1 MAEGELPEIELVEA
15 PRRGGFGLRPDW
27 LNRNLACLF
36 AGRALRSASQA
47 YLVIVVPLYLAAL
60 GYNAV
65 HLGIMFAFVGGAS
78 AVLSALTGF
87 LSDRFGR
94 KMLVILLSLTTAIG
108 GVAFALSAN
117 FVVLTVAAALGTIGR
132 GGGAG
137 SAGAFGP
144 YYPAEQALIAEQADD
159 YLRTTVFG
167 TLSFVAVLGGAAGS
181 LVAWTPRLMQNAF
194 GLPVIDGYRALFVL
208 TGVIGLAMAAVVL
221 PVQETHRPAARRR
234 RGDGPAMGAYA
245 SGAAAR
251 DPANPGT
258 GKLILGLSRRSWRL
272 VSRFMVTAATN
283 GLAVG
288 ALGPLLVYWFY
299 RRYGVDA
306 AEIGKLYF
314 ILNLVAAAPY
324 LLAGRMA
331 ALFGSVRA
339 VVLCRGVASVL
350 LGVLVLMPSFWLA
363 GVLYGARMIFNTLA
377 IPVRQSFLMGVI
389 PPAERSGAAGMASF
403 PAQAGAS
410 ISPYIAGYLMERV
423 SLELPLVL
431 AALLQGLN
439 AALYYFFFRNVRP
452 PEELNAGG
460 EPRV

>member
-1 MAEGELPEIELVEA
+1 MTESELPEFEPAEA
-15 PRRGGFGLRPDW
+15 PARSVLRPHW

-65 HLGIMFAFVGGAS
+65 YLGAMFAVVGGVS

-94 KMLVILLSLTTAIG
+94 KTLVILLALMTAAG
-108 GVAFALSAN
+108 GAVFALSTN
-117 FVVLTVAAALGTIGR
+117 FVVLTMAAAAGTIGR

-144 YYPAEQALIAEQADD
+144 YYPAEQALIAEQAED

-181 LVAWTPRLMQNAF
+181 LVAWMPRLMRSAF
-194 GLPVIDGYRALFVL
+194 GLPIIDGYRALFVL
-208 TGVIGLAMAAVVL
+208 TALIGVAMAAVIV
-221 PVQETHRPAARRR
+221 PVREAHRPAARPRARR
-234 RGDGPAMGAYA
+234 RGTPAPASPAPVDDATRGAQDA
-245 SGAAAR
+245 LTGA
-251 DPANPGT
+251 
-258 GKLILGLSRRSWRL
+258 LVLGLSPRSWRL
-272 VSRFMVTAATN
+272 VARFMVTAATN

-288 ALGPLLVYWFY
+288 MLGPLLVYWFY

-314 ILNLVAAAPY
+314 VLNLVAAAPY

-339 VVLCRGVASVL
+339 VVVCRGIASVL
-350 LGVLVLMPSFWLA
+350 LGVLVLMPNFWLA
-363 GVLYGARMIFNTLA
+363 GVLYGARMIFNTLS

-389 PPAERSGAAGMASF
+389 PPAERSSAAGMASF
-403 PAQAGAS
+403 PAQLGAS
-410 ISPYIAGYLMERV
+410 ISPYLGGYLMEQAA
-423 SLELPLVL
+423 LEMPLVL

-439 AALYYFFFRNVRP
+439 AALYYFFFRKVRP
-452 PEELNAGG
+452 PEELDGG
-460 EPRV
+460 DR